1 MDKQIEATIS
11 KFTPC
16 PDALVEKYSHTT
28 ALVWGKIW
36 RYCQMKDELCR
47 AAIKR
52 LADDLGLTDDT
63 IAKHI
68 KLLEKGGY
76 IKDLTP
82 DVRHKPHEYIDTG
95 KLRLRINLFMEEETG
110 TEKLGTER
118 YRENRIKES
127 STTTDLFSVY
137 ENNIGPIT
145 TMAADALKDAEK
157 TYPVQW
163 ISDAIRL
170 SVENNKRSWRYC
182 ETILKRWKANGKD
195 DGKGKPVTPEP
206 VRPEYQPVPQEDK
219 SQYVQR
225 PANIPRP
232 NIRPAAITG
241 D

>member
-16 PDALVEKYSHTT
+16 PDVLVEKYSHTT

-145 TMAADALKDAEK
+145 TMTADNLVDAEK

-163 ISDAIRL
+163 IVEAIKL
-170 SVENNKRSWRYC
+170 AVENNKRNWRYC
-182 ETILKRWKANGKD
+182 ETILKRWQTDGKD
-195 DGKGKPVTPEP
+195 EGKGKPKP
-206 VRPEYQPVPQEDK
+206 VIPAPPPVPDMSDFEAR
-219 SQYVQR
+219 Y
-225 PANIPRP
+225 
-232 NIRPAAITG
+232 G
-241 D
+241 F

>member
-95 KLRLRINLFMEEETG
+95 KLRLRISLFMEEETG

-145 TMAADALKDAEK
+145 TMTADNLVDAEK

-163 ISDAIRL
+163 IVEAIKL
-170 SVENNKRSWRYC
+170 AVENNKRNWRYC
-182 ETILKRWKANGKD
+182 ETILRRWQTDGKD
-195 DGKGKPVTPEP
+195 EGKGKPKP
-206 VRPEYQPVPQEDK
+206 VIPVPPPVPDMSDFEAK
-219 SQYVQR
+219 Y
-225 PANIPRP
+225 
-232 NIRPAAITG
+232 G
-241 D
+241 F

>member
-127 STTTDLFSVY
+127 STTADLFSVY

-145 TMAADALKDAEK
+145 TMTADNLVDAEK

-163 ISDAIRL
+163 IVEAIKL
-170 SVENNKRSWRYC
+170 AVENNKRNWRYC
-182 ETILKRWKANGKD
+182 ETILRRWQTDGKD
-195 DGKGKPVTPEP
+195 EGKGKPKP
-206 VRPEYQPVPQEDK
+206 VIPVPPPVPDMSDFEAK
-219 SQYVQR
+219 Y
-225 PANIPRP
+225 
-232 NIRPAAITG
+232 G
-241 D
+241 F

>member
-16 PDALVEKYSHTT
+16 PDVLVEKYSHTT

-127 STTTDLFSVY
+127 STTADLFSVY

-145 TMAADALKDAEK
+145 TMTADNLVDAEK

-163 ISDAIRL
+163 IVEAIKL
-170 SVENNKRSWRYC
+170 AVENNKRNWRYC
-182 ETILKRWKANGKD
+182 ETILRRWQTDGKD
-195 DGKGKPVTPEP
+195 EGKGKPKP
-206 VRPEYQPVPQEDK
+206 VIPVPPPVPDMSDFEAK
-219 SQYVQR
+219 Y
-225 PANIPRP
+225 
-232 NIRPAAITG
+232 G
-241 D
+241 F

>member
-145 TMAADALKDAEK
+145 TMTADNLVDAEK

-163 ISDAIRL
+163 IVEAIKL
-170 SVENNKRSWRYC
+170 AVENNKRNWRYC
-182 ETILKRWKANGKD
+182 ETILRRWQTDGKD
-195 DGKGKPVTPEP
+195 EGKGKPKP
-206 VRPEYQPVPQEDK
+206 VIPVPPPVPDMSDFEAK
-219 SQYVQR
+219 Y
-225 PANIPRP
+225 
-232 NIRPAAITG
+232 G
-241 D
+241 F